1 MNDRGI
7 QESGVGS
14 NELGFARLRYIV
26 RLEKFDFLRRT
37 CGIFMVMVNLIRFKS
52 VGYLLVEY
60 PESVGAATNGKDSS
74 RLASWLLLKGSQLR
88 NRLSN

>member
-26 RLEKFDFLRRT
+26 RLEKFNFLRRT

-60 PESVGAATNGKDSS
+60 PESVGAATNGKDMFSPGI
-74 RLASWLLLKGSQLR
+74 LALIERFAITQSFV
-88 NRLSN
+88 